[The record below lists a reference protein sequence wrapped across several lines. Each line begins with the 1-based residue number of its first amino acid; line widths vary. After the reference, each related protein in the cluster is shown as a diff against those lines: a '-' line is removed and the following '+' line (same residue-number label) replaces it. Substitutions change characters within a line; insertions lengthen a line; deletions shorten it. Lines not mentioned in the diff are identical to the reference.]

1 MNPSEHIGNSENA
14 GFSMPKGYFASSA
27 AALQNRME
35 WLEEHRAFPALKMA
49 WRATVFSVPENYFE
63 QNELT
68 LEHLPYD
75 RLTAQRGRQ
84 AFEVPGTYFEEQ
96 KGTEASIRLSR
107 LRSEQVFEVPATYF
121 KNLDA
126 RLKIAVQPKEE
137 ARILRLNTRR
147 FSFAA
152 AAALLITCGWW
163 TFKYFSAVEPVAD
176 CGGIACVDRREIL
189 QVKNLEMLN
198 DEELL
203 DVVNAVKL
211 EKALQQKIDNPSSDT
226 VLSEEDLLDNL

>member
-1 MNPSEHIGNSENA
+1 MNPSEHTDNPENA

-49 WRATVFSVPENYFE
+49 WRDTVFSVPENYFKR
-63 QNELT
+63 NELT
-68 LEHLPYD
+68 LEHLPYEG
-75 RLTAQRGRQ
+75 LNAQRGKHG
-84 AFEVPGTYFEEQ
+84 FEAPGTYFEESVE
-96 KGTEASIRLSR
+96 TEASIRLSR

-121 KNLDA
+121 ENLDA
-126 RLKIAVQPKEE
+126 RLKTAVQPKQE
-137 ARILRLNTRR
+137 ARIIRLNTRR

-163 TFKYFSAVEPVAD
+163 AFKYFTAVEPAAD
-176 CGGIACVDRREIL
+176 CGGIACVERREIL

-203 DVVNAVKL
+203 DVVSAVKL

-226 VLSEEDLLDNL
+226 AISEEDLLDNL